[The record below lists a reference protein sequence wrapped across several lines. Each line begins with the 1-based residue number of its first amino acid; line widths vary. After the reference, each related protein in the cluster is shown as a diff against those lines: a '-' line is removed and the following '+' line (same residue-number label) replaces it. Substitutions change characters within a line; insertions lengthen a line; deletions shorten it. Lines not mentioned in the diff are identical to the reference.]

1 MKETNEPSGPQLC
14 FRSYT
19 QNVQLFKQKPSF
31 YATWWFGPV
40 FAADIHWAV
49 LWARL

>member
-1 MKETNEPSGPQLC
+1 MKETNEPSGPQHY

-31 YATWWFGPV
+31 MQLDGS
-40 FAADIHWAV
+40 V
-49 LWARL
+49 LSLLQTYIGLCYERD